1 MAAPDYV
8 PPTQADQPRRSL
20 PIPPGR
26 RWTATRPADL
36 QHGQPIGPRF
46 GRPGP
51 DQGYALTLA
60 ERFHG
65 KLRLADGEHEEDAID
80 AASAVALRR
89 ASMFG
94 RAPVIHDL
102 ELAFGLFGYLDDAP
116 ADLVAWRRA
125 LLAGSAHLYW
135 EQREVVDTVPA
146 ATLRMTPAEVRSRLH
161 EWKTLTGA
169 DAAPEPGAITLPA
182 GSVPE
187 RNAGSVPERNAGS
200 D

>member
-8 PPTQADQPRRSL
+8 PPQQADAPRQSL

-26 RWTATRPADL
+26 RWMADRPADL
-36 QHGQPIGPRF
+36 QGGQPLGRHL

-51 DQGYALTLA
+51 DQGYAYSLGARFHDKIRLA
-60 ERFHG
+60 E
-65 KLRLADGEHEEDAID
+65 GEHEDDVMAG
-80 AASAVALRR
+80 AAAVALRR

-116 ADLVAWRRA
+116 ADLIDWRRA
-125 LLAGSAHLYW
+125 LIQGAAHQYW
-135 EQREVVDTVPA
+135 EQRDVADTVPQS
-146 ATLRMTPAEVRSRLH
+146 TLKMTPAEVRSRLSG
-161 EWKTLTGA
+161 WRSLTGA
-169 DAAPEPGAITLPA
+169 DKSPSPRAVTLPA
-182 GSVPE
+182 G
-187 RNAGSVPERNAGS
+187 A

>member
-8 PPTQADQPRRSL
+8 PPTQADAPRQPLS
-20 PIPPGR
+20 IPPGR

-36 QHGQPIGPRF
+36 QHGQPIGPRL

-51 DQGYALTLA
+51 DQGYAFKLA

-65 KLRLADGEHEEDAID
+65 RLRLAEGEHEEDVVAGTV
-80 AASAVALRR
+80 AVALRR

-116 ADLVAWRRA
+116 HDLVTWRRA
-125 LLAGSAHLYW
+125 LLAGAAHQYW
-135 EQREVVDTVPA
+135 EQREVVDTVPSE
-146 ATLRMTPAEVRSRLH
+146 TLRLTPAQVRSRLH

-169 DAAPEPGAITLPA
+169 GQAPPPGSVTLPA
-182 GSVPE
+182 G
-187 RNAGSVPERNAGS
+187 A